1 MVSSFREVLLISI
14 FDILKIPEERVPVLS
29 KIRVFISPNFCKISK
44 FLNKYPSFLL
54 RVAVLNNTIGVAK
67 PNAQGHAITRT
78 AIEFFKAS
86 NNAKSL
92 IKNLNRK
99 VRTLIIRTIG
109 TKY

>member
-1 MVSSFREVLLISI
+1 MLQINPLRS
-14 FDILKIPEERVPVLS
+14 
-29 KIRVFISPNFCKISK
+29 FCKISK

-67 PNAQGHAITRT
+67 PNAEGHAISRT

-86 NNAKSL
+86 NNARSL
-92 IKNLNRK
+92 IRNLNRK
-99 VRTLIIRTIG
+99 VRRLINKTIG